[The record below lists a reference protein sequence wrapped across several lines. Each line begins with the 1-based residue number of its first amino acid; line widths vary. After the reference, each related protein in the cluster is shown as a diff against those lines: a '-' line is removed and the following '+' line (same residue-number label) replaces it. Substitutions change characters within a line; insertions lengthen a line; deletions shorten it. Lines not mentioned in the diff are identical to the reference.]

1 MRVDLISLFPEAC
14 DPFFR
19 SSILGRAQAAG
30 LAHIHCHNLRDY
42 ATDKHKR
49 VDERP
54 FGGGPGMVLMCEPVF
69 AAVEAIEILDE
80 RPATRI
86 LLSPQ
91 GERLTQPLAEKLS
104 ELPRLLLLAGHYE
117 GFDERIRTGLSPM
130 EVSLGD
136 FVLSGGEPA
145 AMALVDAVVRLI
157 PGVLG
162 DDESTAEESFTL
174 RLDDAENSRGL
185 EYPHYTRPREFRG
198 MSVPEILMSGDHGR
212 IRLWRSEQARQRT
225 AARRPDLLSQLE
237 HERPPGAQR
246 SARSGDETDAE

>member
-14 DPFFR
+14 EPFFR

-30 LAHIHCHNLRDY
+30 LCEINCHDLRDY

-49 VDERP
+49 VDDRP

-69 AAVEAIEILDE
+69 AAVEAIEGFDD
-80 RPATRI
+80 RAATRV

-91 GERLTQPLAEKLS
+91 GKRLTQPLVETLAN
-104 ELPRLLLLAGHYE
+104 LPRLLLLAGHYE
-117 GFDERIRTGLSPM
+117 GFDERIRTGLSPL
-130 EVSLGD
+130 EISLGD

-145 AMALVDAVVRLI
+145 AMALVDSVVRLI

-162 DDESTAEESFTL
+162 DDESATEESFSL
-174 RLDDAENSRGL
+174 RLDEHHASICGL

-198 MSVPEILMSGDHGR
+198 MTVPEILMSGDHGR
-212 IRLWRSEQARQRT
+212 IRSWRHEQACLRT
-225 AARRPDLLSQLE
+225 QQRRPDLLSPTNKVSE
-237 HERPPGAQR
+237 SNEV
-246 SARSGDETDAE
+246 RSGDETDAE

>member
-14 DPFFR
+14 EPFFR
-19 SSILGRAQAAG
+19 SSILGRAQTAG
-30 LAHIHCHNLRDY
+30 LANIHCHNLRDF

-49 VDERP
+49 VDDRP

-69 AAVEAIEILDE
+69 AAVEAIEKLDE

-91 GERLTQPLAEKLS
+91 GERLTQSLAEELS
-104 ELPRLLLLAGHYE
+104 GLPRLLLLAGHYE

-174 RLDDAENSRGL
+174 RLEDENIRGL
-185 EYPHYTRPREFRG
+185 EYPHYTRPRDFRG

-212 IRLWRSEQARQRT
+212 IRSWRSEQARQRT
-225 AARRPDLLSQLE
+225 EARRPDLLSQSE
-237 HERPPGAQR
+237 HERPPGEQR